1 MKYSIEDS
9 LAQIETKKKRL
20 IYRKKKRDVNILAGS
35 LVLCFMVLAAAFEQ
49 LSGLSLVPD
58 NYSKYGSFML
68 PQQAGGYVIVGVL
81 CFAVAVVITLLCIK
95 WKEKND
101 MKESM
106 DDHRNEKEKNNI

>member
-9 LAQIETKKKRL
+9 LAKIDAKKKGL
-20 IYRKKKRDVNILAGS
+20 IYRKKKRDVGILAGGS
-35 LVLCFMVLAAAFEQ
+35 AFCFLVLAALLGKYTDFTIAPNEQ
-49 LSGLSLVPD
+49 SS
-58 NYSKYGSFML
+58 YGSFML

-101 MKESM
+101 AKESLK
-106 DDHRNEKEKNNI
+106 DQKTDNEKD